1 MLDLPLRRLSMR
13 RALSILVLLL
23 APFSLRAQQENHP
36 NPASPQAPG
45 SPVVALTKTAP
56 RPRPK
61 IGVALEG
68 GGALGLAHIGVL
80 KWFEEH
86 RIPVDYVAGTSM
98 GGLVGGFYAAGMNP
112 DELKTLI
119 EGLDWRKILG
129 DRPLY
134 EDLSFRRKEDQ
145 RAYPNSLIFGLRHG
159 LSVPAGLN
167 AGHQIGLLTVVGKSH
182 AIDQQSDLNAGH
194 QIGLLIDRVALPYYG
209 LPTFDELPVP
219 FRCVATDLVSG
230 KPYVFKDGS
239 LAVALR
245 ATMSIPGAFS
255 P

>member
-23 APFSLRAQQENHP
+23 APFCLRAQQENNP
-36 NPASPQAPG
+36 NPAPSQAPG
-45 SPVVALTKTAP
+45 SPVVAETKTAP
-56 RPRPK
+56 RQRPK

-119 EGLDWRKILG
+119 DGMDWRKILS
-129 DRPLY
+129 DRTPY
-134 EDLSFRRKEDQ
+134 EDLAFRRKEDQ
-145 RAYPNSLIFGLRHG
+145 RAYPNSLIFGLREG
-159 LSVPAGLN
+159 LSLPAGLN
-167 AGHQIGLLTVVGKSH
+167 AGHQIGL
-182 AIDQQSDLNAGH
+182 I
-194 QIGLLIDRVALPYYG
+194 IDRITLPYDQVPSFDALPIP
-209 LPTFDELPVP
+209 L
-219 FRCVATDLVSG
+219 RCVATDLG
-230 KPYVFKDGS
+230 
-239 LAVALR
+239 
-245 ATMSIPGAFS
+245 
-255 P
+255 